1 VFAYSVGVPR
11 WLTTLP
17 WIAAIGLLMAAS
29 QRVLPAES
37 ARPSGGLEW
46 RAADSKVSARID
58 GWPLD
63 RLLESIAARTR
74 WQVFVDPDA
83 RHEVNAKFK
92 ELAPGEALRRLLGPL
107 NFVLVPPADA
117 RSAPKLYV
125 FRTSRSAA
133 TQRIEAPPDA
143 GRHGRRLDDELILRL
158 KPGSGESID
167 DLAARLGAK
176 VIGRSDELRAYR
188 LKFESAEAADAAG
201 RQLAGEDGTRSLDS
215 NYLVDRPDP
224 AAAELAAA
232 MAGLNLKAK
241 PVAPGEGVVVAVV
254 DTAVQGQ
261 AAGIQDFLLPEI
273 SIAGKAALPAE
284 ELAHGT
290 SMAATLL
297 RSLSQLAG
305 ESDGTTVRVLP
316 VDVYG
321 NRPDASSFD
330 IALGIY
336 AAMRSG
342 ASVVNLSLGGDE
354 PNAFIRDLIR
364 SGREQGAVFLAAAG
378 NVPVTSPTFPAAYPE
393 VIAVT
398 ALNRRGEI
406 APYANYGEFVDVG
419 APGASYVTFHG
430 QPYVVVG
437 TSPATA
443 SASAMAAS
451 IAAATGKRGAELETE
466 VRRALAVNPQEL
478 AP

>member
-1 VFAYSVGVPR
+1 V
-11 WLTTLP
+11 
-17 WIAAIGLLMAAS
+17 
-29 QRVLPAES
+29 
-37 ARPSGGLEW
+37 
-46 RAADSKVSARID
+46 
-58 GWPLD
+58 
-63 RLLESIAARTR
+63 
-74 WQVFVDPDA
+74 
-83 RHEVNAKFK
+83 
-92 ELAPGEALRRLLGPL
+92 
-107 NFVLVPPADA
+107 
-117 RSAPKLYV
+117 
-125 FRTSRSAA
+125 
-133 TQRIEAPPDA
+133 
-143 GRHGRRLDDELILRL
+143 
-158 KPGSGESID
+158 D

-188 LKFESAEAADAAG
+188 LRFESAEAADAAR

-261 AAGIQDFLLPEI
+261 AAGIQDFLLPEV

-336 AAMRSG
+336 AAMRGG
-342 ASVVNLSLGGDE
+342 ASIVNLSLGGDE

-364 SGREQGAVFLAAAG
+364 SGREQGAVFLGAAG

-419 APGASYVTFHG
+419 APGTSYVTFHG
-430 QPYVVVG
+430 QPYMVVG

-451 IAAATGKRGAELETE
+451 IAAATGKRGVELETE
-466 VRRALAVNPQEL
+466 IRRALAVNPQEL